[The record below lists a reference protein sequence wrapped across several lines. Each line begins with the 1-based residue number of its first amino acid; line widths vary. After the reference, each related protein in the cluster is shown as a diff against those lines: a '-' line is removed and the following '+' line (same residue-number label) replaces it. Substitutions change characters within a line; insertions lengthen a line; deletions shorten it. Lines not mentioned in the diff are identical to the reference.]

1 MFETMCVAQGCK
13 ILVCGQHHRQGKL
26 ILLEFPERL
35 YNNQVV
41 RFFVA
46 GGLFNCRNCM
56 RSITDRSELSQ
67 RKIGRPAGPLGFGI
81 DEFIKQ
87 VFLEAGTSFE
97 VSDLLRRILVIYR
110 RLNFRLDGVNND
122 EFLCIDMGIEGE
134 PMIK

>member
-46 GGLFNCRNCM
+46 GGLLNCRNCM
-56 RSITDRSELSQ
+56 CPVTYGPELSQ
-67 RKIGRPAGPLGFGI
+67 RKVGRPAGPLGFGI
-81 DEFIKQ
+81 NEFIEQ
-87 VFLEAGTSFE
+87 VFLEAGNT
-97 VSDLLRRILVIYR
+97 V
-110 RLNFRLDGVNND
+110 
-122 EFLCIDMGIEGE
+122 
-134 PMIK
+134 